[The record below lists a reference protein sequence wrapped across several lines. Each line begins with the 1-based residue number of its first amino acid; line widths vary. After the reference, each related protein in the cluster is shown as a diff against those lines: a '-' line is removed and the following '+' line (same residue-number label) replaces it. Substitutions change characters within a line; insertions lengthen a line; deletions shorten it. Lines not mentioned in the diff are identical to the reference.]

1 MVVLIFQDPP
11 ISFLQQIIGDQIL
24 NWLSILIHT
33 KLAVN
38 SNSYKIIG
46 QNPSPHKLAVNNS
59 YKVIG
64 QNPSPVIYQS
74 QNKQG
79 APPFK
84 SQQGMRAKHNGG
96 SNFRDPPI

>member
-1 MVVLIFQDPP
+1 MVVLIFQDRP
-11 ISFLQQIIGDQIL
+11 ISFLQQMIGDQIL
-24 NWLSILIHT
+24 NWLSILIHTILIHT

-74 QNKQG
+74 QNK
-79 APPFK
+79 
-84 SQQGMRAKHNGG
+84 
-96 SNFRDPPI
+96 